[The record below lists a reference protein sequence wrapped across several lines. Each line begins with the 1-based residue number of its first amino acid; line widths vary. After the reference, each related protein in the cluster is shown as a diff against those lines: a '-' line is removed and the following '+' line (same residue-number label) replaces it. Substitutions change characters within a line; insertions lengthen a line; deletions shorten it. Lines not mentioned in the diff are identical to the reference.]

1 MQHSFLPQTHTI
13 GGQRRD
19 ALRVL
24 PTLCAKSPCG
34 IGWPSHLEPSINGH
48 VCHLPILYPLGP
60 VSHQQPIGA
69 VLLVEDEPL
78 VRLVTADILL
88 EAGFRVIEAGDAEEA
103 LRVLKAE
110 VAIDVLLSD
119 VEMPPG
125 MNGYELVGYV
135 RRDWPEVEIIVSS
148 GREWPRKDDLPSGAV
163 FLAKPYMNATLVS
176 YVQTAARK
184 AQEARWLRGEAGAQ
198 SNSTPDETISK
209 TA

>member
-1 MQHSFLPQTHTI
+1 MATFAT
-13 GGQRRD
+13 
-19 ALRVL
+19 
-24 PTLCAKSPCG
+24 C
-34 IGWPSHLEPSINGH
+34 PSS
-48 VCHLPILYPLGP
+48 CPLGP
-60 VSHQQPIGA
+60 VSHQQPIGV

-125 MNGYELVGYV
+125 MNGYELVGHV
-135 RRDWPEVEIIVSS
+135 RRDWPGVEIIVSS
-148 GREWPRKDDLPSGAV
+148 GREWPKEDDMPPGAV
-163 FLAKPYMNATLVS
+163 FLAKPYLNATLVS
-176 YVQTAARK
+176 HVQEAAKR
-184 AQEARWLRGEAGAQ
+184 AQEARRLSREAGPTGGSAP
-198 SNSTPDETISK
+198 TEDISR